1 MELITLIARG
11 SSCTI
16 IAAMAWLLPLHAA
29 SQENATKAQTEAENQ
44 DEIQKA
50 SGSTPSALG
59 VRQQRVERMMNDL
72 EQKFI
77 NLSQKLKASEPERA
91 NRLIETLQEAKQLL
105 IQKRMGDISDLLG
118 STNLEAATA
127 EQQRV
132 IQDLRLL
139 IRMLLD
145 DSLDDQKRRQEEKER
160 LERWRKE
167 IQAIIREELPQERES
182 QKLSDVDGTLQTL
195 EEKISAVGQLI
206 ERQVAVNQ
214 QTEEAKGRG
223 LQAVD
228 QAANSQHE
236 VRQQTEAVERSLAD
250 PQSGDQQ
257 SGDPQSGDPQ
267 SGDPQSG
274 DPQSGDPQSSDPQ
287 SSDPQS
293 SDPQSDQSPPKPKG
307 PGQQKLKEASRNQRD
322 AEQRLSGGEAEE
334 AKENQQ
340 QALNALNEAVEE
352 LKKERERIANLP
364 PEATEALAEEQLE
377 TRDRTAQLDDQMKTA
392 PSASPTE
399 AGESSSSQS
408 SPGQSQIAKAQQ
420 QMENAANRL
429 QNQDA
434 EGANREQNE
443 AIKNLNEALEEIED
457 RLSQLKEETQEEK
470 LARLEAR
477 FTEMLARQQVVSAQ
491 TLELDEKQ
499 IATGTL
505 RRSDRLALAKL
516 AAEENALAE
525 MSQEAYDLLVEDG
538 TSVVFPRI
546 VEDLKTDLQQCADGL
561 KKQRTDSLTQLVQSE
576 VETTLEELISALQ
589 RAQKEKQEND
599 EGGGSSGG
607 GGGGNQPLLPPSA
620 ELKALRSAQMRVNRR
635 TKQVDQLREV
645 ITTDPQIRAEIQNL
659 FGRQAKIV
667 EMTDEMIEKMRQG
680 Q

>member
-167 IQAIIREELPQERES
+167 IQAIIREELPQELES

-257 SGDPQSGDPQ
+257 SG
-267 SGDPQSG
+267 
-274 DPQSGDPQSSDPQ
+274 
-287 SSDPQS
+287 DPQS

-420 QMENAANRL
+420 QMQNAANRL

-470 LARLEAR
+470 LARLGAR

-561 KKQRTDSLTQLVQSE
+561 KKQRTDSLTHLVQSE
-576 VETTLEELISALQ
+576 V
-589 RAQKEKQEND
+589 
-599 EGGGSSGG
+599 
-607 GGGGNQPLLPPSA
+607 
-620 ELKALRSAQMRVNRR
+620 
-635 TKQVDQLREV
+635 
-645 ITTDPQIRAEIQNL
+645 
-659 FGRQAKIV
+659 
-667 EMTDEMIEKMRQG
+667 
-680 Q
+680 

>member
-1 MELITLIARG
+1 MPHAELAFLDGNPIMELITLISRG

-16 IAAMAWLLPLHAA
+16 IAAMAGLLPLHAA
-29 SQENATKAQTEAENQ
+29 AQENATNVQTEAENQ
-44 DEIQKA
+44 DEIRKA
-50 SGSTPSALG
+50 SDTTPSALG

-91 NRLIETLQEAKQLL
+91 DRLIETLQEAKQLL

-118 STNLEAATA
+118 RTNLEAATA

-160 LERWRKE
+160 LERWKKE

-250 PQSGDQQ
+250 PQSGDQ
-257 SGDPQSGDPQ
+257 
-267 SGDPQSG
+267 
-274 DPQSGDPQSSDPQ
+274 QSGDPQSSDPQ

-364 PEATEALAEEQLE
+364 PEATEALAEEQIE
-377 TRDRTAQLDDQMKTA
+377 TRDRTAQLDDQMKNA

-399 AGESSSSQS
+399 AGESSSSQP

-420 QMENAANRL
+420 QMQNAANRL

-443 AIKNLNEALEEIED
+443 AIKNLNEALEEIEN

-470 LARLEAR
+470 LARLGAR

-516 AAEENALAE
+516 ASEENALAE

>member
-250 PQSGDQQ
+250 PQSR
-257 SGDPQSGDPQ
+257 
-267 SGDPQSG
+267 
-274 DPQSGDPQSSDPQ
+274 
-287 SSDPQS
+287 DPQS

-443 AIKNLNEALEEIED
+443 AIKNLNEALEEIGD

>member
-1 MELITLIARG
+1 MPHAELAFLDGNPIMELITLIARG

-257 SGDPQSGDPQ
+257 SGDQQSGDQ
-267 SGDPQSG
+267 
-274 DPQSGDPQSSDPQ
+274 QSSDPQ

-443 AIKNLNEALEEIED
+443 AIKNLNEALEEIEN

-470 LARLEAR
+470 LARLGAR

>member
-1 MELITLIARG
+1 MELITLISRG

-16 IAAMAWLLPLHAA
+16 IAAMAGLLPLHAA
-29 SQENATKAQTEAENQ
+29 AQENATNVQNEAENQ
-44 DEIQKA
+44 DEIRKA
-50 SGSTPSALG
+50 SDTTPSALG

-91 NRLIETLQEAKQLL
+91 DRLIETLQEAKQLL

-118 STNLEAATA
+118 RTNLEAATA

-160 LERWRKE
+160 LERWKKE

-195 EEKISAVGQLI
+195 EEKIAAVEQLI

-223 LQAVD
+223 LQAID

-250 PQSGDQQ
+250 PESSDPQ

-274 DPQSGDPQSSDPQ
+274 DPQSGDPQSS
-287 SSDPQS
+287 
-293 SDPQSDQSPPKPKG
+293 QSPPRPKE
-307 PGQQKLKEASRNQRD
+307 PGQQKLQEASRNQRD

-364 PEATEALAEEQLE
+364 PEVTEALAEEQIE
-377 TRDRTAQLDDQMKTA
+377 TRDRTAQLDDQMKNA

-399 AGESSSSQS
+399 AGESSSSQP

-420 QMENAANRL
+420 QMQNAANRL

-443 AIKNLNEALEEIED
+443 AIKNLNDALEEIED

-516 AAEENALAE
+516 ASEENALAE

>member
-250 PQSGDQQ
+250 PQS
-257 SGDPQSGDPQ
+257 
-267 SGDPQSG
+267 
-274 DPQSGDPQSSDPQ
+274 SDPQ

-307 PGQQKLKEASRNQRD
+307 PGQQKLQEASRNQRD

-420 QMENAANRL
+420 QMQNAANRL

-470 LARLEAR
+470 LARLGAR

>member
-228 QAANSQHE
+228 QAADSQHE
-236 VRQQTEAVERSLAD
+236 VRQQTEAVERSLA
-250 PQSGDQQ
+250 
-257 SGDPQSGDPQ
+257 
-267 SGDPQSG
+267 
-274 DPQSGDPQSSDPQ
+274 DPQ

-420 QMENAANRL
+420 QMQNAANRL

-443 AIKNLNEALEEIED
+443 AIKNLNEALEEIEN

-470 LARLEAR
+470 LARLGAR

>member
-250 PQSGDQQ
+250 PQS
-257 SGDPQSGDPQ
+257 
-267 SGDPQSG
+267 
-274 DPQSGDPQSSDPQ
+274 SDPQ

-443 AIKNLNEALEEIED
+443 AIKNLNEALD

>member
-267 SGDPQSG
+267 S
-274 DPQSGDPQSSDPQ
+274 
-287 SSDPQS
+287 SDPQS

-364 PEATEALAEEQLE
+364 PEATEALAKEQLE

-392 PSASPTE
+392 PSAAPTE

-408 SPGQSQIAKAQQ
+408 SPGQSRIAKAQQ
-420 QMENAANRL
+420 QMQNAANRL

-505 RRSDRLALAKL
+505 RRSDRLTLAKL

>member
-257 SGDPQSGDPQ
+257 SGDPQS
-267 SGDPQSG
+267 
-274 DPQSGDPQSSDPQ
+274 
-287 SSDPQS
+287 
-293 SDPQSDQSPPKPKG
+293 DQSPPKPKG

-443 AIKNLNEALEEIED
+443 AIKNLNEALEEIEN

>member
-257 SGDPQSGDPQ
+257 SS
-267 SGDPQSG
+267 
-274 DPQSGDPQSSDPQ
+274 DPQSSDPQ

-420 QMENAANRL
+420 RMENAANRL

-443 AIKNLNEALEEIED
+443 AIKNLNEALEEIEN

-470 LARLEAR
+470 LARLGAT

>member
-1 MELITLIARG
+1 M
-11 SSCTI
+11 
-16 IAAMAWLLPLHAA
+16 
-29 SQENATKAQTEAENQ
+29 
-44 DEIQKA
+44 
-50 SGSTPSALG
+50 
-59 VRQQRVERMMNDL
+59 
-72 EQKFI
+72 
-77 NLSQKLKASEPERA
+77 
-91 NRLIETLQEAKQLL
+91 
-105 IQKRMGDISDLLG
+105 
-118 STNLEAATA
+118 
-127 EQQRV
+127 
-132 IQDLRLL
+132 
-139 IRMLLD
+139 
-145 DSLDDQKRRQEEKER
+145 
-160 LERWRKE
+160 
-167 IQAIIREELPQERES
+167 
-182 QKLSDVDGTLQTL
+182 
-195 EEKISAVGQLI
+195 
-206 ERQVAVNQ
+206 
-214 QTEEAKGRG
+214 
-223 LQAVD
+223 
-228 QAANSQHE
+228 
-236 VRQQTEAVERSLAD
+236 
-250 PQSGDQQ
+250 
-257 SGDPQSGDPQ
+257 
-267 SGDPQSG
+267 
-274 DPQSGDPQSSDPQ
+274 
-287 SSDPQS
+287 
-293 SDPQSDQSPPKPKG
+293 
-307 PGQQKLKEASRNQRD
+307 
-322 AEQRLSGGEAEE
+322 
-334 AKENQQ
+334 
-340 QALNALNEAVEE
+340 
-352 LKKERERIANLP
+352 KKERERIANLP

-420 QMENAANRL
+420 QMQNAANRL

-443 AIKNLNEALEEIED
+443 AIKNLNEALEEIEN

-470 LARLEAR
+470 LARLGAR

>member
-267 SGDPQSG
+267 SGDPQS
-274 DPQSGDPQSSDPQ
+274 
-287 SSDPQS
+287 

-443 AIKNLNEALEEIED
+443 AIKNLNEALEEIEN

>member
-91 NRLIETLQEAKQLL
+91 DRLIETLQEAKQLL

-118 STNLEAATA
+118 RTNLEAATA

-160 LERWRKE
+160 LERWKKE

-182 QKLSDVDGTLQTL
+182 QKLSDLDGTLQTL
-195 EEKISAVGQLI
+195 EEKIAAVEQLI

-250 PQSGDQQ
+250 PESSDPESSDPQSGDPQ

-274 DPQSGDPQSSDPQ
+274 DPQSGDPQSS
-287 SSDPQS
+287 
-293 SDPQSDQSPPKPKG
+293 QSPPRPKE
-307 PGQQKLKEASRNQRD
+307 PGQQKLQEASRNQRD

-364 PEATEALAEEQLE
+364 PEATEALAEEQIE

-443 AIKNLNEALEEIED
+443 AIKNLNDALEEIED

-516 AAEENALAE
+516 ASEENALAE